1 MENELSYESLKN
13 KRIENAVATCAELFL
28 KYGIDAVRM
37 TDIANESGVGVATL
51 YRYFGTKTGI
61 TIAAMTYLW
70 DQMNEMING
79 VFESEMFL
87 SQSGLKQLHDLMK
100 MYIVIY
106 QAHPAFMK
114 TLGEFDLMLSFE
126 NVPKEELKDYERS
139 VINFYP
145 VFEKAYVAGLADGSV
160 REIPD
165 IKLFY
170 LSYAHS
176 LMELSKKLIQGELL
190 PSDDFSFA
198 EKELETIIDTVIY
211 FLKKEDQ
218 T

>member
-1 MENELSYESLKN
+1 VENELSYESLKN

-218 T
+218 S

>member
-114 TLGEFDLMLSFE
+114 TLGEFDLLLSFE

-211 FLKKEDQ
+211 FLKKEEQ

>member
-70 DQMNEMING
+70 DQMSEMING

-145 VFEKAYVAGLADGSV
+145 FFEKAYVAGLADGSV

>member
-37 TDIANESGVGVATL
+37 TDIADESGVGVATL

-126 NVPKEELKDYERS
+126 NVPKEELKDYERA

-176 LMELSKKLIQGELL
+176 LMELSKKLIHGELL

>member
-211 FLKKEDQ
+211 FLKKEEQ

>member
-1 MENELSYESLKN
+1 VENELSYESLKN